1 MYRKLS
7 DAAGGL
13 GAAILRYWARS
24 PHGFQLTVAR
34 SVLALSTALVLAAN
48 DTSVLLHDPST
59 PGLRPSNCTGLAALG
74 AFCLDESADAEVVR
88 WLLVLL
94 CVPTLIGAVPG
105 LAAPLHAYAAFT
117 LASNTVGIEGGDYL
131 TASVTAVLA
140 LVCVTD
146 WRPFGW
152 PPRSSATPALRHV
165 PSQILLVTLKVQL
178 AYVYLEAAVVK
189 QTHPIWADGSA
200 LWFWLQQPNFG
211 ARPEIRSVLGSAF
224 SHAPLLQSATWGVI
238 VTEYVLAFSVL
249 AARRRNVRLMT
260 LALSATMHLVFALVL
275 GLVTFAISMI
285 GVVLLVTWRSAD
297 AMPWSLYRAVRTTP
311 PRPIRPDR
319 HIERPL
325 LVALRRDRGT
335 STPPAEG

>member
-7 DAAGGL
+7 NAAEGL
-13 GAAILRYWARS
+13 GAAVLRYWARS
-24 PHGFQLTVAR
+24 PHGLQLSVAR
-34 SVLALSTALVLAAN
+34 SVLALSTVVVLAVN
-48 DTSVLLHDPST
+48 DASVLLHDPSS

-74 AFCLDESADAEVVR
+74 AFCLAEPSSADVVR

-94 CVPTLIGAVPG
+94 CLPTLVGAVPG

-140 LVCVTD
+140 LVCATD
-146 WRPFGW
+146 WRAFGW
-152 PPRSSATPALRHV
+152 RPRSSGIPALRHI
-165 PSQILLVTLKVQL
+165 PSQVLLVTLKVQL

-211 ARPEIRSVLGSAF
+211 ARAEIRSLLEAAF
-224 SHAPLLQSATWGVI
+224 SHAPLLQAATWGVI

-249 AARRRNVRLMT
+249 TARRRNARLMT

-285 GVVLLVTWRSAD
+285 GLVLLITWRSSD
-297 AMPWSLYRAVRTTP
+297 AMPWALCRALRRTEPRSLGP
-311 PRPIRPDR
+311 DKRP
-319 HIERPL
+319 ERPL
-325 LVALRRDRGT
+325 LVAPRRVRSD
-335 STPPAEG
+335 E